1 MVILD
6 RWGTT
11 YAKVLFCLSKE
22 LLFKYVWGHCA
33 YDCSGRLASPEV
45 FLICFLSI
53 HALVYHIIDI
63 DSEREGEDVQKSCQF
78 YLGTYMN

>member
-11 YAKVLFCLSKE
+11 YAKVLFGLSKE
-22 LLFKYVWGHCA
+22 VLFKYVWGHCA

-45 FLICFLSI
+45 FLINFLSI
-53 HALVYHIIDI
+53 HTLVHYIIDI
-63 DSEREGEDVQKSCQF
+63 DSEWEGEISKKGC
-78 YLGTYMN
+78 